1 MREITYKED
10 DIPAMRERNT
20 VPETWEEWMVYGSLG
35 ELADSALIE
44 AGNQRILFYYS
55 NIGREFKL
63 ACMKNEDYEYNH

>member
-20 VPETWEEWMVYGSLG
+20 VPETWEEWMVYGSHG

-44 AGNQRILFYYS
+44 AGNQRI
-55 NIGREFKL
+55 
-63 ACMKNEDYEYNH
+63 